1 MRQRPVWS
9 FSVAFTRYKTRS
21 GRSKWTEKQSTQLSA
36 MVQTNCR
43 GGADGAGSSTTYFPV
58 EPALSP
64 LLVLWRPAGLVA
76 WLAKV
81 ARKEVNPTNG
91 FPSSF
96 PSVERVQ
103 LHFRSSTRQHKIT
116 FAQYFRVP
124 RRHRPSAIADPTT
137 IPSLCALEGAT
148 DFSTPRRTGGAKP
161 TCALRWIALL
171 TFGVA

>member
-9 FSVAFTRYKTRS
+9 FSVSFTRYKTRS

-36 MVQTNCR
+36 MVQTNCK

-58 EPALSP
+58 ERALSP
-64 LLVLWRPAGLVA
+64 LLVLWRPAGLA
-76 WLAKV
+76 CRAKV

-103 LHFRSSTRQHKIT
+103 LRFRSSTRQNKIT
-116 FAQYFRVP
+116 FAQYFHVP
-124 RRHRPSAIADPTT
+124 RRHRRSAIADPTT
-137 IPSLCALEGAT
+137 IPSLCAVGGAT